1 MKHYQKAYLRS
12 FPGLNVSTSLYLV
25 NIQLIQNYIPPPKL
39 SRFAPGDDLLFALL
53 FQAVRPSAL
62 TFFPMR
68 PFVLKVCPPLT

>member
-1 MKHYQKAYLRS
+1 MKHHQKAYLRS

-25 NIQLIQNYIPPPKL
+25 NIQPNSKLHPPTK
-39 SRFAPGDDLLFALL
+39 SFWIRSMFFFALL
-53 FQAVRPSAL
+53 FEAVRPSAL